1 MTGNSVEEKIVATQA
16 RKQALAQE
24 VYNKAEQGEAL
35 TLTATDMEQLFA
47 PL

>member
-1 MTGNSVEEKIVATQA
+1 MQV
-16 RKQALAQE
+16 RKRALAQG
-24 VYNKAEQGEAL
+24 VYNKAEQGEEL